1 MDDVKPFHNFNQV
14 LHLGCSND
22 YCAQCT
28 CAEGIQLVRVCI
40 CMCVYLCVCMSRLCY
55 SDFLKVAKNQALMNA
70 VQAQHGNTSNI
81 IVFNFWIKA
90 LFINFMAWFAY
101 LKHRCGLQLGSI
113 QQEQLLTVELHSK
126 QAILANWN
134 ICYFVHSVTMWVC
147 VVKHTLS
154 LIYSWYKDLSL
165 VNESTTCIIVS
176 TKQTCKC
183 HS

>member
-1 MDDVKPFHNFNQV
+1 MHVETPCTKWLDFLCTSCEMDDVKPFHNFNQV

-101 LKHRCGLQLGSI
+101 LKHRCGAFQTT
-113 QQEQLLTVELHSK
+113 QKTNLLTAHL
-126 QAILANWN
+126 LATWIN
-134 ICYFVHSVTMWVC
+134 T
-147 VVKHTLS
+147 TGTAA
-154 LIYSWYKDLSL
+154 YSG
-165 VNESTTCIIVS
+165 TT
-176 TKQTCKC
+176 Q
-183 HS
+183 